1 MTVCSR
7 AWHGRGADSYVP
19 RPRDPRRREHGGAR
33 DTTSNDALG
42 RPKLHCSARNTRERD
57 RDAIDP
63 HARASRADSHGA
75 TAGGGSGRSTTNRTQ
90 KRGTNVLGAH
100 AALSAYA
107 HPMPTKL
114 SLEQHAAEVRK
125 SLNIPRQSD
134 VFKAAVE
141 AGYLTALADG
151 TVDEQERAVLVRAV
165 ELLSEGVV
173 LEWETSSLLDECA
186 ASTATEGADMRAKAV
201 GARLKELDQ
210 AIPGLLVAA
219 FVARAADG
227 IAKSESEVLKAIG
240 KAAGLT
246 PDQVKSVVKR
256 ATNLEG
262 T

>member
-1 MTVCSR
+1 M
-7 AWHGRGADSYVP
+7 A
-19 RPRDPRRREHGGAR
+19 
-33 DTTSNDALG
+33 
-42 RPKLHCSARNTRERD
+42 
-57 RDAIDP
+57 
-63 HARASRADSHGA
+63 
-75 TAGGGSGRSTTNRTQ
+75 
-90 KRGTNVLGAH
+90 
-100 AALSAYA
+100 
-107 HPMPTKL
+107 TKL
-114 SLEQHAAEVRK
+114 SLEQHAAEIRK

-141 AGYLTALADG
+141 AGYLAAIADG
-151 TVDEQERAVLVRAV
+151 TVDDHERAVLVRAV
-165 ELLSEGVV
+165 ELLSEGIV

-186 ASTATEGADMRAKAV
+186 TLTATEGADMRAKAV

-210 AIPGLLVAA
+210 ANPGLLVAA

-246 PDQVKSVVKR
+246 GDQVKTIVKR